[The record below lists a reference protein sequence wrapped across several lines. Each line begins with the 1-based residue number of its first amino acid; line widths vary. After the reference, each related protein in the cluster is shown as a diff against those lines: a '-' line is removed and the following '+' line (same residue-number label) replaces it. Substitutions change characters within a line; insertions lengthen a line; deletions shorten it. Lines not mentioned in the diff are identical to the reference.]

1 MGEDKYAYGN
11 ISAFNSRVEIGD
23 IMGLASRD
31 TQTQTLFE
39 YQSHGDEAT
48 MRGNAMRAGVT
59 DVVFETMDMDA
70 FCQEAS
76 PMSYRTLR
84 AAAYPPIGDQLD
96 ALWKGG
102 AAAEEMLTQIQAV
115 KARYPKGA

>member
-1 MGEDKYAYGN
+1 MKAARIENGVVADLWEVPSLNCFEEITLIQA
-11 ISAFNSRVEIGD
+11 AEFVEIG
-23 IMGLASRD
+23 ASYDGNLFVNPPAIAD
-31 TQTQTLFE
+31 T
-39 YQSHGDEAT
+39 
-48 MRGNAMRAGVT
+48 
-59 DVVFETMDMDA
+59 
-70 FCQEAS
+70 
-76 PMSYRTLR
+76 RTYAQKR